1 MKRLIV
7 ASVVLLSVALSGCQ
21 DSKDEAQP
29 LSEKDFYKTI
39 GEEIPVE
46 TAIKWMV
53 LYRKER
59 SVQGRLEGTPFYSV
73 SADHMKAALTSA
85 DDLVGVAFHHALDD
99 NGERHILVIPV
110 DATLGLW
117 SDTPR
122 MLLDANT
129 NTEISAD
136 VASAWAS
143 NYKTAY
149 PDEKWFHFFGKDVFD
164 QMSALPYFSSVE
176 LEPAISELDFTPQLL
191 LIVPNDEGESD
202 EAETDASGRTS
213 SLSLLYGAVYD
224 ASNSCPPCAVY

>member
-21 DSKDEAQP
+21 DSKEVAQP

-39 GEEIPVE
+39 GEEIPIE
-46 TAIKWMV
+46 TAVKWME

-59 SVQGRLEGTPFYSV
+59 SAQGRLEDTPFYSV

-110 DATLGLW
+110 DATLALW
-117 SDTPR
+117 SGTPR

-129 NTEISAD
+129 NTEISSD

-143 NYKTAY
+143 NYKTAH
-149 PDEKWFHFFGKDVFD
+149 PDEKWFHFFGKQVFD
-164 QMSALPYFSSVE
+164 QMSALPYFSSME
-176 LEPAISELDFTPQLL
+176 LEPAISDLDFTRQLL
-191 LIVPNDEGESD
+191 LIVPNNEVESD
-202 EAETDASGRTS
+202 AGRTS
-213 SLSLLYGAVYD
+213 SLLSVVYD